1 MSDNQITVSESYLEN
16 LKQEIWVLEQQLLGR
31 EQIIKGL
38 KAEIER
44 LKIQHTMQLNK
55 TVTDIFYHP
64 SQNKGV

>member
-44 LKIQHTMQLNK
+44 LKIQHTMELNK
-55 TVTDIFYHP
+55 TVTDIFYHKRH
-64 SQNKGV
+64 NK